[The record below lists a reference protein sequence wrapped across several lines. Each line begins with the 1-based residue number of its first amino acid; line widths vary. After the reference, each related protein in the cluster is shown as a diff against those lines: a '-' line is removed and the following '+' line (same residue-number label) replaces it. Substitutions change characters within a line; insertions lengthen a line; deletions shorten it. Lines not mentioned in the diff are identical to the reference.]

1 MKIKSVSIKNFRGI
15 EKLDDPIKLSDFN
28 VFIGDNATCK
38 TTVIEAVNFCLSP
51 RFTASR
57 LSVNDFYKGG
67 DKEID
72 IIIEFEENF
81 IAKLPDGYTTQD
93 VECNKVI
100 LTAKKREKAAAQKAF
115 SDLVTTTHYVMP
127 VATRGE
133 EGWSQSRKTS
143 SNDFKFTERQLS
155 FPVPEVELPRCF
167 YFPKTRSRQ
176 LSKGFNSSLSNVI
189 DDLNWRFDKTQ
200 RTKAEEEHFKHNRKS
215 LHEKIKAETGG
226 DTIKKTVDATNE
238 ILKKLKIDEIDISLL
253 KTLTPYDSAELI
265 FPFDGFELPIGHS
278 GSGIEMA
285 VAIAFLESLAKISK
299 EDIIIIID
307 EPELHLHPTL
317 QEKIFNHFKEISGE
331 IQIIVSTHS
340 PFLFR
345 NVYQDNKIQLLLTK
359 KEGDKISIQD
369 ARASEFGLLK
379 WSPSWGEICYFSYNL
394 PTIEFH
400 DDLYASLQD
409 KNGTETITATESWLV
424 TNGQAKEI
432 KWKDKQGVQQE
443 ETLMTYIRNRIHHG
457 DNQDRPMY
465 SPEQLRDSIERMII
479 LLKP

>member
-67 DKEID
+67 DKEIE

-155 FPVPEVELPRCF
+155 FPVPEVELPISSRARYTFPSFWLKPVNSSISSNSNFNHNYVKTTRNTGYRCF
-167 YFPKTRSRQ
+167 
-176 LSKGFNSSLSNVI
+176 
-189 DDLNWRFDKTQ
+189 
-200 RTKAEEEHFKHNRKS
+200 
-215 LHEKIKAETGG
+215 
-226 DTIKKTVDATNE
+226 
-238 ILKKLKIDEIDISLL
+238 
-253 KTLTPYDSAELI
+253 
-265 FPFDGFELPIGHS
+265 
-278 GSGIEMA
+278 
-285 VAIAFLESLAKISK
+285 
-299 EDIIIIID
+299 
-307 EPELHLHPTL
+307 
-317 QEKIFNHFKEISGE
+317 
-331 IQIIVSTHS
+331 
-340 PFLFR
+340 
-345 NVYQDNKIQLLLTK
+345 
-359 KEGDKISIQD
+359 
-369 ARASEFGLLK
+369 
-379 WSPSWGEICYFSYNL
+379 
-394 PTIEFH
+394 
-400 DDLYASLQD
+400 
-409 KNGTETITATESWLV
+409 
-424 TNGQAKEI
+424 
-432 KWKDKQGVQQE
+432 
-443 ETLMTYIRNRIHHG
+443 
-457 DNQDRPMY
+457 
-465 SPEQLRDSIERMII
+465 
-479 LLKP
+479 